1 MPPPPTQQTSSLP
14 ADLPH
19 ARSRRGS
26 LRVLVVTPR
35 AHPDVGGVENHV
47 LETTRRLAAAGAR
60 VTLLTTDRTGRR
72 PRKEVVDGVSIIRV
86 RAVPRSRDYYF
97 APDVYRH
104 VRLAEW
110 DVVHCQ
116 SYHTLVPPLAILAA
130 RRSRLP
136 YVVSFHSGG
145 HDSSMRRLG
154 RGAQQAALRP
164 LLRDAS
170 RLICVSDFERSCF
183 SGILGLPFSR
193 FDVIPNGCDL
203 PDPGHVR
210 PAAGPVIASIGR
222 LERYKGHHRLIGA
235 LPHLQ
240 HRLPGARAVIVGDG
254 PYRTQL
260 DALARRLDV
269 ADAVEFRSVPS
280 NDRLAMARTMREA
293 ALVVLLSEYESAG
306 MAILEAVG
314 LGTPALVLDGTALHD
329 LVDAGWAG
337 AVAADADDAQVAD
350 AIAASLARAPASTP
364 PQIPT
369 WDDCVRSLLS
379 LYESVAAPAHPVAG
393 RPDGLVQPSPIRG
406 KNPSAEAP
414 PDRLRVLMVTPR
426 NPLEYGGVERHVI
439 EVSRRLVGAGTRVEV
454 LCADARNRVP
464 HEQTHEGISI
474 RAVRGW
480 PMGGDYHLA
489 PRIWREM
496 AREPWDL
503 VHVQSYHTLV
513 APLAMLRA
521 LTLGIPYVVTF
532 HGGGHSS
539 RARHALRRVQRRALR
554 PLLARASRLVAV
566 ARFEIELYGGE
577 LHFAP
582 DRFVLIPN
590 GAEASSVERFDSED
604 RPEAAVLASIGRL
617 ERYKGHQR
625 VIAALPHVLAERP
638 DARLM
643 IVGTGPYESALRRQA
658 AKNRVDHRV
667 EFTSVSPDDRVGMAR
682 LLRRVS
688 LVVLLSDFETQPL
701 VVLEAA
707 AAGNRLLVSD
717 RAGLRELAEDGLAR
731 AVAPDARPAV
741 VGRAILEE
749 LSDERP
755 RRPRRLASWDECAT
769 TLLELYDAIVR
780 GNDPDRTAA
789 AATGQRATHGHVVDA
804 RICPTSPSR
813 VMRILMPGSSSHRVR
828 HGPVQW

>member
-1 MPPPPTQQTSSLP
+1 MPSSPSQQMPTSP
-14 ADLPH
+14 ADQRH
-19 ARSRRGS
+19 DRFHRRS

-72 PRKEVVDGVSIIRV
+72 PRKEVVDGVLIIRV
-86 RAVPRSRDYYF
+86 RAVPKSRDYYF

-116 SYHTLVPPLAILAA
+116 SYHTLVPPLAMVAA
-130 RRSRLP
+130 RRSRIP

-154 RGAQQAALRP
+154 RGPQQLALRP

-170 RLICVSDFERSCF
+170 RLICVSDFERSVF
-183 SGILGLPFSR
+183 SGILGLPLSR

-203 PDPGHVR
+203 PDPGQVG

-235 LPHLQ
+235 MPHLL
-240 HRLPGARAVIVGDG
+240 HRLPSVRAVIVGEG
-254 PYRTQL
+254 PYRAQL
-260 DALARRLDV
+260 NALARRLGV
-269 ADAVEFRSVPS
+269 EEAVEFRSIPS
-280 NDRLAMARTMREA
+280 HDRLAMARIMRES
-293 ALVVLLSEYESAG
+293 ALVMLLSEYESAG
-306 MAILEAVG
+306 MAVLEAVG
-314 LGTPALVLDGTALHD
+314 LGTPALVLDSTALHD

-350 AIAASLARAPASTP
+350 AIAASLARAHASTP

-369 WDDCVRSLLS
+369 WDDCARSLLS
-379 LYESVAAPAHPVAG
+379 VYESVAAPAPPMAA
-393 RPDGLVQPSPIRG
+393 RPDNVIQPRSIRRN
-406 KNPSAEAP
+406 NPYA
-414 PDRLRVLMVTPR
+414 DRRQDALRVLMVTPR
-426 NPLEYGGVERHVI
+426 NPLEFGGVERHVI
-439 EVSRRLVGAGTRVEV
+439 EVSRRLVGAGTKVEV

-464 HEQTHEGISI
+464 HQETHDGISI

-539 RARHALRRVQRRALR
+539 RTRHALRRIQRRALR

-577 LHFAP
+577 LQLAP
-582 DRFVLIPN
+582 ERFVLIPN
-590 GAEASSVERFDSED
+590 GAEASPVERWESEG
-604 RPEAAVLASIGRL
+604 RLEHAVLASIGRL

-625 VIAALPHVLAERP
+625 VIAALPHVLARRP

-643 IVGTGPYESALRRQA
+643 IVGTGPYEPALRQQA
-658 AKNRVDHRV
+658 AEHKVDHRV

-688 LVVLLSDFETQPL
+688 LVVLLSEFETQPL
-701 VVLEAA
+701 VALEAA

-717 RAGLRELAEDGLAR
+717 HAGLRELAQDGLAR

-749 LSDERP
+749 LADRRP
-755 RRPRRLASWDECAT
+755 RRAPRLASWDDCASS
-769 TLLELYDAIVR
+769 LLELYDTIVW
-780 GNDPDRTAA
+780 GKASDHVATAGRT
-789 AATGQRATHGHVVDA
+789 
-804 RICPTSPSR
+804 
-813 VMRILMPGSSSHRVR
+813 
-828 HGPVQW
+828 